1 MNRYFIANGYLYFIS
16 NSCVSICLI
25 SCPMITTTGSLKTR
39 ETLVVSKLTTS
50 HQLKISHPNW
60 NMNSDYT
67 PPRIKMSNYT
77 TNCQTAL
84 LFFSYQFLCTQL
96 SHWITK
102 FCSAYLSTCETTAT
116 YAKSEMMALF
126 QTNWQ
131 TFIVHVFLR
140 TETYCLVCNRCHTT
154 MELDDRN
161 ADIKRHRIKRKNKCI
176 GSTLIGGGSQTDGRL
191 LLHLVKLMVHLHFQH
206 ITLFALIFSLIGRV
220 PSWIPTTSTTT
231 TITEQTTCCQPLL
244 I

>member
-1 MNRYFIANGYLYFIS
+1 MKQWKTLQTSSLVVHYSTLSSINKVSAWPNRMNRYFIANGYLYFIS
-16 NSCVSICLI
+16 NPCVSICLI
-25 SCPMITTTGSLKTR
+25 SWPMITTTGSLKTR

-154 MELDDRN
+154 DNGTRRQ
-161 ADIKRHRIKRKNKCI
+161 KCRHRETQIK
-176 GSTLIGGGSQTDGRL
+176 
-191 LLHLVKLMVHLHFQH
+191 
-206 ITLFALIFSLIGRV
+206 
-220 PSWIPTTSTTT
+220 
-231 TITEQTTCCQPLL
+231 TEE
-244 I
+244 